1 MTYNNEVIMMIGPAG
16 SGKSTW
22 IKKFLEQNN
31 EDGKYVVLSTDDI
44 FVELGEKEGL
54 NYNEAFAKFK
64 YGDIEKIFYERLNQ
78 AVEDGKNI
86 IWDQTNLTVKSRAK
100 KLEKLPKAYKKKCV
114 VFNLPKEVVLERAK
128 NPDRVD
134 SGKIIPASIIMNM
147 FKQFEMPDQFE
158 FDKIIE
164 VITE

>member
-1 MTYNNEVIMMIGPAG
+1 MHNEVIMMIGPAG

-22 IKKFLEQNN
+22 IKKFLEKNN

-44 FVELGEKEGL
+44 FVELGDKEGL
-54 NYNEAFAKFK
+54 NYSEAFAKFK
-64 YGDIEKIFYERLNQ
+64 YSDVEKIFYERLDQ
-78 AVEDGKNI
+78 AITDGKNI
-86 IWDQTNLTVKSRAK
+86 IWDQTNLTIKTRSK
-100 KLEKLPKAYKKKCV
+100 KLEKLPKTYSKKCV
-114 VFNLPKEVVLERAK
+114 VFNLPKEIVLGRAK
-128 NPDRVD
+128 NADRVD
-134 SGKIIPASIIMNM
+134 AGKIIPASVIMNM